1 LLPHFVVQVEFDPA
15 KDRINR
21 EKHGISLA
29 AAVDVDLDSAI
40 VIEDRRIDYGETRF
54 IAYGPINGWLH
65 VLWFTMRGDVLRAI
79 GLRRANRRERIR
91 YGQSQ

>member
-1 LLPHFVVQVEFDPA
+1 VVKIEFDPT
-15 KDRINR
+15 KDLINR

-29 AAVDVDLDSAI
+29 AAAEIDLESAI
-40 VIEDRRIDYGETRF
+40 VIEDRRLDYGETRF
-54 IAYGPINGWLH
+54 IAYGPINGRPH

-91 YGQSQ
+91 YGQSE

>member
-1 LLPHFVVQVEFDPA
+1 VKIEFDPT

-21 EKHGISLA
+21 EKHGVSLA
-29 AAVDVDLDSAI
+29 AAVDMDFDNAL
-40 VIEDRRIDYGETRF
+40 VIEDRRIDYGETRY
-54 IAYGPINGWLH
+54 IAYGLINSRLH
-65 VLWFTMRGDVLRAI
+65 VLWFTMRSDVLRAI